1 MRKIISG
8 SFFCETFSK
17 AGVSIRN
24 ENKTFAL
31 EHLRRVVQEQNTIR
45 KRSTKQAAR
54 ATKSDLA
61 QAGRIF
67 SDKLLAA
74 ASVSNPNTLNG
85 IHTRAIRRERWTGET
100 TFFGGNGM
108 TQNERNRDGS
118 RLLPNSD

>member
-1 MRKIISG
+1 M
-8 SFFCETFSK
+8 
-17 AGVSIRN
+17 
-24 ENKTFAL
+24 
-31 EHLRRVVQEQNTIR
+31 QEQNTIR
-45 KRSTKQAAR
+45 KRFDEAVGESDQERSCSGR
-54 ATKSDLA
+54 AD
-61 QAGRIF
+61 F
-67 SDKLLAA
+67 SDKSLAA